1 VSSRIIFLVR
11 HYIITDKQKPDDTFV
26 EKLAT
31 QIIKN
36 VQVKITDI
44 HVRYE
49 DKVTKPEHPFSL
61 GITLHNLSVHTTDEN
76 WKACIVQDAAT
87 MIYKVR
93 SHNIFHVH

>member
-1 VSSRIIFLVR
+1 M
-11 HYIITDKQKPDDTFV
+11 

-31 QIIKN
+31 QIVKN

-61 GITLHNLSVHTTDEN
+61 GFTLHNLSVHTTDEN

-93 SHNIFHVH
+93 SHIPITSHEGP

>member
-1 VSSRIIFLVR
+1 
-11 HYIITDKQKPDDTFV
+11 V

-44 HVRYE
+44 HIRYE
-49 DKVTKPEHPFSL
+49 DKVTKVDQPFCL

-76 WKACIVQDAAT
+76 WKPCVVQDAAT

-93 SHNIFHVH
+93 L